1 MYIDIKFDFIIIYL
15 YLVLGIVVI
24 VVFGGLMDFL
34 DVLVVEKKWE
44 IKISFK
50 YVMLYCDICVY

>member
-1 MYIDIKFDFIIIYL
+1 M
-15 YLVLGIVVI
+15 LGIVVI

-34 DVLVVEKKWE
+34 DVLVVEKKCE
-44 IKISFK
+44 IEISFK

>member
-1 MYIDIKFDFIIIYL
+1 M
-15 YLVLGIVVI
+15 LGIVVI

-34 DVLVVEKKWE
+34 DVLVVEKKCE

-50 YVMLYCDICVY
+50 YVILYCDICVY